1 MNQPGKFTMGL
12 ISLVCGSLI
21 ALAFLWIFDIKVSDI
36 ERFRTFPEGWSIF
49 ELAFNAAA
57 LMLLVGATRAV
68 YKGLEEYYN
77 PSDDDT
83 PPAGGG
89 Y

>member
-1 MNQPGKFTMGL
+1 MGL
-12 ISLVCGSLI
+12 ISVVGGALL
-21 ALAFLWIFDIKVSDI
+21 ALAFLWIFGIKVSDM
-36 ERFRTFPEGWSIF
+36 ERFRNFPEGWSIF

-57 LMLLVGATRAV
+57 LMLLIGATRAV
-68 YKGLEEYYN
+68 YKGLQEYYY

-83 PPAGGG
+83 PPSGGG

>member
-1 MNQPGKFTMGL
+1 MGL
-12 ISLVCGSLI
+12 ISVIGGTLI
-21 ALAFLWIFDIKVSDI
+21 ALAFLWVFDIEVSNI
-36 ERFRTFPEGWSIF
+36 ERFRNFPEGWSIF

-57 LMLLVGATRAV
+57 LMLLIGATRAV
-68 YKGLEEYYN
+68 YKGLQEYYN

-83 PPAGGG
+83 PPAGGA